1 MTKEELRQNYAEI
14 CKKNYSLLYDKIN
27 ELDTTDLS
35 KTLEFLVKEI
45 LITNA
50 ETTLEILTKLLELNE
65 Q

>member
-1 MTKEELRQNYAEI
+1 MQKYV
-14 CKKNYSLLYDKIN
+14 KKNYSLLYDKIN